1 MDVFMVY
8 LFVAT
13 ATPLFL
19 WNDSRKLALWQTPFI
34 ALLWTYVVL
43 YMTNDSLSLFVH
55 SFFITVFIANVVF
68 AHYAAYIVWGRP
80 YLAKRKMEKAK
91 Y

>member
-19 WNDSRKLALWQTPFI
+19 WNDSRKLALLQVPFI

-43 YMTNDSLSLFVH
+43 FMANSQLNLFVH
-55 SFFITVFIANVVF
+55 AFFITVFIANVFF
-68 AHYAAYIVWGRP
+68 AHYAAYVVWGRP

-91 Y
+91 L